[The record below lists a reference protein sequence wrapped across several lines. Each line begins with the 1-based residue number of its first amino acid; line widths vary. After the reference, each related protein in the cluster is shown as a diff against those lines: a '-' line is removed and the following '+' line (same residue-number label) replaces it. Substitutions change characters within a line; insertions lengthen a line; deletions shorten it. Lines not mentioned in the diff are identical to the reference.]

1 MLFTQSAIYLKILH
15 GKKFK
20 NNKNMCLIIV
30 TQDMLLIFTNS
41 CDIILFEDDINNLL
55 DNRIRYLI

>member
-1 MLFTQSAIYLKILH
+1 
-15 GKKFK
+15 
-20 NNKNMCLIIV
+20 MCLIIV